1 MRLSIAIPEAQ
12 AVDAPALLRLVRM
25 APSHDIGANEQG
37 PVYVALFE
45 NFPDSAETVAML
57 IEEAWDLHDV
67 RIMLED
73 RPVGSRAKFYLA
85 LRCYQESLNSPD
97 AEAYCRQQAE
107 KVGRD
112 GERPDQLCVSH
123 CQFICSHC
131 VGLGREWGGS
141 ALLAH
146 LRDIARQAEVD
157 WCPNVRIV
165 KVEGEL

>member
-25 APSHDIGANEQG
+25 APGHDIAADEQG

-45 NFPDSAETVAML
+45 NFPDSTETVAML

-73 RPVGSRAKFYLA
+73 RPVDSRAKFYLA

-97 AEAYCRQQAE
+97 AETHCRQQVE

-112 GERPDQLCVSH
+112 GRCPDHSCVSY
-123 CQFICSHC
+123 CRFICSPS
-131 VGLGREWGGS
+131 VGLGREWGGP
-141 ALLAH
+141 ARLAH
-146 LRDIARQAEVD
+146 LWDIARQAEVD
-157 WCPNVRIV
+157 WCPNLRIV